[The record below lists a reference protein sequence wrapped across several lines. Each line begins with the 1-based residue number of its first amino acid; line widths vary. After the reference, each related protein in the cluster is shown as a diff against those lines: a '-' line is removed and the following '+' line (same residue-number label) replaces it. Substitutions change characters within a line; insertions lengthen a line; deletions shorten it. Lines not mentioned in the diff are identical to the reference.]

1 MSSSPLA
8 SAILQ
13 RAGLACLLVLAAS
26 AVTFALVA
34 AAPGNVAALIAERAA
49 GPGADAEMIRRI
61 GTELG
66 LYDPLPVRYGRWL
79 WAALGGDFGVSLRT
93 GKPIA
98 TEFAARIPMT
108 AALLAGGGVLAFL
121 TSLAFGLAGAVSNG
135 GFVDRLL
142 HTIALV
148 GASTP
153 NFFVA
158 ALLVIVFSVMLG
170 WVPTFGVSG
179 FTSWLLPW
187 VTIALFP
194 ASVLS
199 RVVRVSLQ
207 EAMSRPFATTGFAK
221 GHTRGQVLVRE
232 ALPNIAIP
240 FLTTFG
246 AQFTLMVIG
255 SIVVESV
262 FALRGVGAFFI
273 EAIRF
278 RDFVGMQSVLLL
290 FVVFFVT
297 VNFAVDL
304 VCMLV
309 DPRIRRAR
317 GG

>member
-1 MSSSPLA
+1 MKRT
-8 SAILQ
+8 IL
-13 RAGLACLLVLAAS
+13 RRMLLACLLILAAS
-26 AVTFALVA
+26 ALTFALVA

-49 GPGADAEMIRRI
+49 GPGADAEMIAKI
-61 GTELG
+61 GNELG
-66 LYDPLPVRYGRWL
+66 LYDPLPIRYGRWL
-79 WAALGGDFGVSLRT
+79 SGALAGNFGISLRT
-93 GKPIA
+93 GKPISS
-98 TEFAARIPMT
+98 EFAARIPMT
-108 AALLAGGGVLAFL
+108 AALLAGGGVLAFIFSITL
-121 TSLAFGLAGAVSNG
+121 GIAGAVSNG
-135 GFVDRLL
+135 GFMDRFL
-142 HTIALV
+142 HAFSLI

-170 WVPTFGVSG
+170 WVPTFGTSG

-199 RVVRVSLQ
+199 RVVRVNLQ

-221 GHTRGQVLVRE
+221 GYTRTQVLLRE

-246 AQFTLMVIG
+246 AQFTLMIIG
-255 SIVVESV
+255 SIVVETV

-278 RDFVGMQSVLLL
+278 RDFIGMQSVLLL
-290 FVVFFVT
+290 FVVFFVM
-297 VNFAVDL
+297 VNFIVDMICI
-304 VCMLV
+304 VA
-309 DPRIRRAR
+309 DPRMRRAR
-317 GG
+317 GA

>member
-1 MSSSPLA
+1 MKRT
-8 SAILQ
+8 IL
-13 RAGLACLLVLAAS
+13 RRMLLACLLILAAS
-26 AVTFALVA
+26 ALTFALVA

-49 GPGADAEMIRRI
+49 GPGADAQMIAKI
-61 GTELG
+61 GNELG
-66 LYDPLPVRYGRWL
+66 LYDSLPIRYGRWL
-79 WAALGGDFGVSLRT
+79 SGALAGDFGISLRT
-93 GKPIA
+93 GKPISS
-98 TEFAARIPMT
+98 EFAARIPMT
-108 AALLAGGGVLAFL
+108 AALLAGGGILAFIFSIAL
-121 TSLAFGLAGAVSNG
+121 GIAGAVSNG
-135 GFVDRLL
+135 GVMDRFL
-142 HTIALV
+142 HAFSLI

-170 WVPTFGVSG
+170 WVPTFGTSG

-199 RVVRVSLQ
+199 RVVRVNLQ

-221 GHTRGQVLVRE
+221 GYTRTQVLLRE

-246 AQFTLMVIG
+246 AQFTLMIIG
-255 SIVVESV
+255 SIVVETV

-278 RDFVGMQSVLLL
+278 RDFIGMQSVLLL
-290 FVVFFVT
+290 FVVFFVI
-297 VNFAVDL
+297 VNFIVDMICI
-304 VCMLV
+304 VA
-309 DPRIRRAR
+309 DPRMRRAR
-317 GG
+317 GA

>member
-1 MSSSPLA
+1 MKRT
-8 SAILQ
+8 IL
-13 RAGLACLLVLAAS
+13 RRMLLACLLILAAS
-26 AVTFALVA
+26 ALTFALVA

-49 GPGADAEMIRRI
+49 GPGADAQLIAKI
-61 GTELG
+61 GNELG
-66 LYDPLPVRYGRWL
+66 LYDPLPIRYGRWL
-79 WAALGGDFGVSLRT
+79 SGALVGDFGISLRT
-93 GKPIA
+93 GKPISS
-98 TEFAARIPMT
+98 EFAARIPMT
-108 AALLAGGGVLAFL
+108 AALLAGGGVLAFIFSITL
-121 TSLAFGLAGAVSNG
+121 GIAGAVSNG
-135 GFVDRLL
+135 GFMDRFL
-142 HTIALV
+142 HAFSLI

-170 WVPTFGVSG
+170 WVPTFGTSG

-199 RVVRVSLQ
+199 RVVRVNLQ

-221 GHTRGQVLVRE
+221 GYTRTQVLLRE

-246 AQFTLMVIG
+246 AQFTLMIIG
-255 SIVVESV
+255 SIVVETV

-278 RDFVGMQSVLLL
+278 RDFIGMQSVLLL
-290 FVVFFVT
+290 FVVFFVM
-297 VNFAVDL
+297 VNFIVDMICI
-304 VCMLV
+304 VA
-309 DPRIRRAR
+309 DPRMRRAR
-317 GG
+317 GA